1 MCGIAG
7 FCNWK
12 GDWSR
17 NIERMKQ
24 RMLHRGP
31 DAGGTYRS
39 EDGAVVLGHRRLSI
53 LDLSQ
58 AGSQPMTSH
67 SGRYVIVYNGEIYN
81 HRVLAEQLRADGYV
95 SEFRSTCDTEV
106 LLEAIEAYGIEKT
119 LQQAKGMFGL
129 AVYDTKEKKLLLAR
143 DRMGEKPLYYGMVNG
158 SFVFASDLGC
168 ISVLDGFQN
177 PINRKVLD
185 IYFSYG
191 YIPAPYT
198 IYEGIYK
205 LEPGSVLTVCS
216 PYNQWTETRYW
227 DIRNVARQGQANL
240 FRGTEEEAADELERL
255 LKEAIREQMV
265 ADVPVGAFLSS
276 GIDSSAVVAL
286 MQTVHQGKVRSFTIG
301 TDSRSLNE
309 AAEAKEIARHLGTEH
324 TELYISPADAKA
336 VIPQLGM
343 MYGEP
348 FADVS
353 EIPTYLVSRMTR
365 EHVTVSLSGD
375 AGDELFSGYNSYTFV
390 ERYWKWSRA
399 MPHALWEPV
408 SNLILRTPLHQNHLL
423 LMMAKYMG
431 ARTPEELY
439 VRGETRDPYSLTLAR
454 EHEPCPYAHSEYPSG
469 FMPEKVHNIMLMNQ
483 LMYLPDDI
491 LVKVDRAAMAVSL
504 ETRVPFLDRD
514 VVEFAWSLPL
524 GYLRQNGVGK
534 QVLRRIL
541 YRYVPKE
548 LMERPK
554 KGFSIPIEKWLRE
567 PELRAWAESLL
578 DPALIR
584 QQGLL
589 NADAVQKM
597 WLDFVQNGRWE
608 RQIWFVLMFQQW
620 MASRGQSEVSFS

>member
-7 FCNWK
+7 FCNLK

-24 RMLHRGP
+24 RMRHRGP

-39 EDGAVVLGHRRLSI
+39 LDGAVVLGHRRLSI

-67 SGRYVIVYNGEIYN
+67 SGRYVMVYNGEVYN
-81 HRVLAEQLRADGYV
+81 HRTLAEQLRAEGYV
-95 SEFRSTCDTEV
+95 SEFRSTSDTEV

-119 LQQAKGMFGL
+119 LCLAKGMFGL
-129 AVYDTKEKKLLLAR
+129 AIYDTKEKTLQLAR
-143 DRMGEKPLYYGMVNG
+143 DRMGEKPLYYGCVNG
-158 SFVFASDLGC
+158 SFTFASDLSC
-168 ISVLDGFQN
+168 IAVLDGFQN
-177 PINRKVLD
+177 AINRKVLD

-205 LEPGSVLTVCS
+205 LEPGTILTVCI
-216 PYNQWTETRYW
+216 PYVQWTKTRYW
-227 DIRNVARQGQANL
+227 DIQAVARQGQNHL
-240 FRGTEEEAADELERL
+240 FQGSEEEAADELERL
-255 LKEAIREQMV
+255 LKISIREQMV

-276 GIDSSAVVAL
+276 GIDSSAIVAL
-286 MQTVHQGKVRSFTIG
+286 MQAVHPGTVKSFTIG
-301 TDSRSLNE
+301 TDSRDLNE

-324 TELYISPADAKA
+324 TELYISPAEAKA
-336 VIPQLGM
+336 VIPTLGD

-375 AGDELFSGYNSYTFV
+375 AGDELFGGYNSYTFV
-390 ERYWKWSRA
+390 EKYWKWSKA
-399 MPHALWEPV
+399 VPHVLWEPV
-408 SNLILRTPLHQNHLL
+408 SQLVLHTPLHQNHRLR
-423 LMMAKYMG
+423 MMAKYLG

-439 VRGETRDPYSLTLAR
+439 VRGQTRDPYSLRMVT
-454 EHEPCPYAHSEYPSG
+454 EHEPCPYVHSEYPSG
-469 FMPEKVHNIMLMNQ
+469 FMREKVHNIMLMNQ

-514 VVEFAWSLPL
+514 VVQFAWSLPIH
-524 GYLRQNGVGK
+524 YLRQNGVGK
-534 QVLRRIL
+534 QVLRKVL
-541 YRYVPKE
+541 YRYVPRE

-554 KGFSIPIEKWLRE
+554 KGFSIPIEKWLLE
-567 PELRAWAESLL
+567 PELRTWAENLL
-578 DPALIR
+578 SPALIR

-597 WLDFVQNGRWE
+597 WLDFVRKGQWE

-620 MASRGQSEVSFS
+620 MTSCGCMDVSFP

>member
-17 NIERMKQ
+17 NIEHMKR

-31 DAGGTYRS
+31 DAGGTYCS

-53 LDLSQ
+53 LDLSE

-81 HRVLAEQLRADGYV
+81 HRALAEQLRADGYV
-95 SEFRSTCDTEV
+95 CEFRSTCDTEV

-119 LQQAKGMFGL
+119 LCLAKGMFAL
-129 AVYDTKEKKLLLAR
+129 AVYDTREKTLQLAR

-191 YIPAPYT
+191 YIPAPHT

-240 FRGTEEEAADELERL
+240 FCGTEEEAADELERL

-276 GIDSSAVVAL
+276 GIDSSAIVAL
-286 MQTVHQGKVRSFTIG
+286 MQAVHQGTVRSFTIG

-336 VIPQLGM
+336 VIPQLGV

-390 ERYWKWSRA
+390 ERYWNWSRTV
-399 MPHALWEPV
+399 PHALWEPI
-408 SNLILRTPLHQNHLL
+408 SRGILRTPLQKNHLL
-423 LMMAKYMG
+423 RMMAKYLG

-454 EHEPCPYAHSEYPSG
+454 EHELCPYAHSEYPSG

-534 QVLRRIL
+534 QVLRRVL
-541 YRYVPKE
+541 YRYVPRE

-554 KGFSIPIEKWLRE
+554 KGFSIPIEKWLLE
-567 PELRAWAESLL
+567 PELRSWAESLL
-578 DPALIR
+578 DPARIR

-589 NADAVQKM
+589 NAEAVQKM
-597 WLDFVQNGRWE
+597 WSDFVHKGQWE

-620 MASRGQSEVSFS
+620 MDSRGRTEISFN